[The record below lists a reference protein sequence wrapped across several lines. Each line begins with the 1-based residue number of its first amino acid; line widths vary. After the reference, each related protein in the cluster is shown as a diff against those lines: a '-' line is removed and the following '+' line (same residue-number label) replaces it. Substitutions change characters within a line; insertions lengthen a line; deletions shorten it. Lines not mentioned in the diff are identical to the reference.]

1 MKRLFVGLVC
11 LCCALSSVIAD
22 DKQHSVFQVD
32 VLNHADQGL
41 RYESVVQDW
50 DPEPAI
56 RKQILTLP
64 TVTSQNIQ
72 YHSATQV
79 FLNQTI
85 PFPQMVREATTDSK
99 KRRFE
104 SNWQVTLPGFYPQ
117 LKPGKSQRLFYGG
130 AMIYD

>member
-1 MKRLFVGLVC
+1 MKTLFVGLVC

-22 DKQHSVFQVD
+22 DKQHSVYQID
-32 VLNHADQGL
+32 ALNHADQGL
-41 RYESVVQDW
+41 RYESVVQAW

-64 TVTSQNIQ
+64 TVTSQKIQ
-72 YHSATQV
+72 YHSPTQV

-85 PFPQMVREATTDSK
+85 PFPQMVREAATDSK
-99 KRRFE
+99 HRRLE
-104 SNWQVTLPGFYPQ
+104 LRWQVSLPGLYRQ
-117 LKPGKSQRLFYGG
+117 LDQGKSHPLLYGG